1 MLDNGELKVGDR
13 LPPEREL
20 SKQLNVSRAA
30 LREALRTLENAGLLE
45 LRPGKLGGAFVANA
59 RPQAISEN
67 MSDLLKMGGISLT
80 QLTEARAW
88 IEEVVVRVACERAEE
103 ADFQALEEN
112 TRLAEELFSQGRMM
126 EKLDANI
133 DFHNVL
139 AAATKNPVLLMMT
152 QTLGNVMRSFAR
164 RLGAETKRSVV
175 RSRGRFI
182 ELLRSRD
189 ADAAVKEMNEQLHTV
204 QKVYMQFAK
213 ARGIYNMAV
222 PVAPATVGKSIVVG
236 RQRAPLPL
244 SDDDAKPQAP
254 APAAKKVARKRAA
267 AKSLAKTG

>member
-30 LREALRTLENAGLLE
+30 LREGLRTLENAGLLE

-112 TRLAEELFSQGRMM
+112 IRLAEQLFSQGRMM

-139 AAATKNPVLLMMT
+139 ATATKNPVLLMMT

-175 RSRGRFI
+175 RSRSRFI

-189 ADAAVKEMNEQLHTV
+189 ADAAVKEMNEQLRTV

-222 PVAPATVGKSIVVG
+222 PVAPATVGKSILLG

-244 SDDDAKPQAP
+244 SDDDDKPQAP
-254 APAAKKVARKRAA
+254 AAPVKKVARKRTA
-267 AKSLAKTG
+267 AKSLTQTR

>member
-30 LREALRTLENAGLLE
+30 LREGLRTLENAGLLE
-45 LRPGKLGGAFVANA
+45 LRQGKLGGAFVANA

-112 TRLAEELFSQGRMM
+112 IRLAEQLFSQGRMM

-133 DFHNVL
+133 EFHNVL
-139 AAATKNPVLLMMT
+139 ATATKNPVLLMMT

-175 RSRGRFI
+175 RSRSRFI

-189 ADAAVKEMNEQLHTV
+189 ADACVKEMNEQLRTV

-222 PVAPATVGKSIVVG
+222 PVAPAAAGKSILLG
-236 RQRAPLPL
+236 RRRTPLPL
-244 SDDDAKPQAP
+244 SDDDDKPQAP
-254 APAAKKVARKRAA
+254 APAVITVARKRTA
-267 AKSLAKTG
+267 AKPLAKTG